1 MNEEEW
7 EERELMLKVVSK
19 DSFPTEEKIE
29 SLIGKVLYNDSGQK
43 FEVTDYII
51 NDENGNDINID
62 KD

>member
-19 DSFPTEEKIE
+19 DSFPTEEKIK

-43 FEVTDYII
+43 FKVTDYII